1 MKNTKKGS
9 WDLSPLY
16 KSDTDPQIEKDL
28 AYHKKQSYVF
38 IDKWQDRT
46 DYLESATILE
56 EALMDYESWLDSGGI
71 LGEIGYYFSL
81 RSAQE
86 ENNPKLKARDNQL
99 NDWATKI
106 SNDAQFFTLR
116 LAKIPLPLQQ
126 EFLNNKDLKS
136 WHYFLKNIFDDA
148 KYLLSEPE
156 EKIMSLKSAPA
167 HSKWV
172 EMLSSLLSKE
182 TRTVYG
188 RDGKKATLSFSEI
201 TGLLSH
207 TNKKIRDKAFLE
219 FNNILNQ
226 YSDVAEAEINS
237 ILLNKKIN
245 DELRGL
251 PRPDSSRH
259 LSDDIPTE
267 IVDVLL
273 SEVRKAYNFSK
284 KYYNLKAKLLGKNT
298 LDYHERNVPYGHIK
312 KSYSYDES
320 LKLVAEVFRKL
331 DPDFHRYFQNFVTK
345 KQIDVYPNIGKSGGA
360 FCAYNR
366 PTSPV
371 YILLN
376 HTDELRDVLT
386 IAHEAGHGINDE
398 FMKESQSALYFGTP
412 MVTAEVASTF
422 CEDFVF
428 EELLRQADDDLRLS
442 LLMSK
447 LSDEIST
454 IMRQVAAYSFEQEL
468 HSEFRKQGYLSKE
481 NIGQIFR
488 KHMKSYMGQ
497 AVLESP
503 GTENWWIYWS
513 HFRNFFYV
521 YSYASGLLISKSMQA
536 SFKEDNKFIDKIK
549 TFLRAGSSKSPQE
562 LFNDMG
568 IDISDPKFW
577 AKGLQEID
585 TLIKET
591 EKLAKKLKKI

>member
-16 KSDTDPQIEKDL
+16 KNDTDPQIEKDL

-116 LAKIPLPLQQ
+116 LAKIPPALQQ
-126 EFLNNKDLKS
+126 EFLNNKDLKR

-182 TRTVYG
+182 TRIVYG

-245 DELRGL
+245 DELRNL
-251 PRPDSSRH
+251 PRPDTSRH
-259 LSDDIPTE
+259 LADDVSAE
-267 IVDVLL
+267 MVDTLVKTVKG
-273 SEVRKAYNFSK
+273 SFVISQ
-284 KYYNLKAKLLGKNT
+284 KYYQLKAKLFKQKT
-298 LDYHERNVPYGHIK
+298 LQYHERNVPYGKTSTNFTFKQAVDLVHETFKDIDSEFADIFNQFIK
-312 KSYSYDES
+312 
-320 LKLVAEVFRKL
+320 
-331 DPDFHRYFQNFVTK
+331 N
-345 KQIDVYPNIGKSGGA
+345 KQMDIYPRPGKSGGA
-360 FCAYNR
+360 FCASNL

-376 HTDELRDVLT
+376 HTNTLNDVLT

-398 FMKESQSALYFGTP
+398 LMRQKQSALY
-412 MVTAEVASTF
+412 
-422 CEDFVF
+422 
-428 EELLRQADDDLRLS
+428 
-442 LLMSK
+442 
-447 LSDEIST
+447 
-454 IMRQVAAYSFEQEL
+454 
-468 HSEFRKQGYLSKE
+468 
-481 NIGQIFR
+481 
-488 KHMKSYMGQ
+488 
-497 AVLESP
+497 
-503 GTENWWIYWS
+503 
-513 HFRNFFYV
+513 
-521 YSYASGLLISKSMQA
+521 
-536 SFKEDNKFIDKIK
+536 
-549 TFLRAGSSKSPQE
+549 
-562 LFNDMG
+562 
-568 IDISDPKFW
+568 
-577 AKGLQEID
+577 
-585 TLIKET
+585 
-591 EKLAKKLKKI
+591 